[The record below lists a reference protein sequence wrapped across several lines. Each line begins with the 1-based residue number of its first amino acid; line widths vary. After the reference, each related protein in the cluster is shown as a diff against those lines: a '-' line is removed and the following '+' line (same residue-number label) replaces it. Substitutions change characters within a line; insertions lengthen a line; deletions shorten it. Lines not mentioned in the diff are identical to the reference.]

1 MSLSKSSASDD
12 ANKCS
17 VKTDESTSAASKS
30 SINLVVRNYQ
40 NSDEN
45 LQALFDSV
53 LNPSESNRPLQVP
66 FRMRKLPNS
75 FFTPPAASPKS
86 PTVSHSRANSV
97 DSAYD
102 CGSQPNI
109 NQTSVASSLSDLQTP
124 AAVQA
129 QQQSTNA
136 INTQPTAP
144 STTAA
149 QAEPPRL
156 QICHSR
162 AHSSPASLQQT
173 YIHGNVADDA
183 APPFLQQQGDRG
195 GSSTSTSAA
204 PGFPNNLI
212 GYNAAAAAA
221 GLNAS
226 NILGLSGAG
235 ASVPLQT
242 YHMKQRSYD
251 VISPI
256 QLQNELGPLP
266 PGWEQAKTNDGQI
279 YYLNHTTKTTQW
291 EDPRTQFKQQQALN
305 AVSNTRATAKVN
317 GTDNI
322 LASSNLGPLP
332 EGWEQALTETG
343 EVYFIN
349 HIDRTTSWNDPRLND
364 PRFPLLIQKELK
376 PKTEMS
382 WVNATDI
389 DKDSDIFKQKS
400 RQKSLN
406 KPNISLHMDPFL
418 SGDNH
423 ARQESSDS
431 GLSLSSN
438 SFAVNPDFIT
448 HMDNSMDCISENG
461 SIIDN
466 LDTTLQLND
475 NIIMINDV
483 LNSPSNK
490 PDNLEWYKLN

>member
-12 ANKCS
+12 AS

-45 LQALFDSV
+45 LQQLFDSV

-109 NQTSVASSLSDLQTP
+109 NQTSVASSLSDLQT

-129 QQQSTNA
+129 QQQSSNA
-136 INTQPTAP
+136 INTQTTAPTAP
-144 STTAA
+144 
-149 QAEPPRL
+149 AEPPRL

-173 YIHGNVADDA
+173 YNIHGNVSEDVASS
-183 APPFLQQQGDRG
+183 PFLQQQNDSR
-195 GSSTSTSAA
+195 GSSTAGPA

-212 GYNAAAAAA
+212 GYNAAA
-221 GLNAS
+221 GLNAN
-226 NILGLSGAG
+226 NILGLSGG
-235 ASVPLQT
+235 SGPVPLQT

-305 AVSNTRATAKVN
+305 VTSNTRATTKVN
-317 GTDNI
+317 AGENI

-349 HIDRTTSWNDPRLND
+349 HIDRTTSWNDPRLSD

-389 DKDSDIFKQKS
+389 EKDSDIFKQKA
-400 RQKSLN
+400 RQKPLN
-406 KPNISLHMDPFL
+406 KHNISLHMDPFL

-475 NIIMINDV
+475 NIIMMNDV
-483 LNSPSNK
+483 LNSTSNK

>member
-17 VKTDESTSAASKS
+17 SVKTDDSTSSAASKS

-109 NQTSVASSLSDLQTP
+109 NQTSVASSLSDLQSSTATP
-124 AAVQA
+124 AQGP
-129 QQQSTNA
+129 QQTTSTINSQSA
-136 INTQPTAP
+136 
-144 STTAA
+144 AA
-149 QAEPPRL
+149 QPEPPRL

-173 YIHGNVADDA
+173 YNLHGSNVSDEATA
-183 APPFLQQQGDRG
+183 PFLQQQTDVARA
-195 GSSTSTSAA
+195 GSNTSAAA

-212 GYNAAAAAA
+212 GYNAAAA
-221 GLNAS
+221 GLNA
-226 NILGLSGAG
+226 NILGIGAG
-235 ASVPLQT
+235 GSVPLQT

-279 YYLNHTTKTTQW
+279 YYLK
-291 EDPRTQFKQQQALN
+291 
-305 AVSNTRATAKVN
+305 
-317 GTDNI
+317 
-322 LASSNLGPLP
+322 
-332 EGWEQALTETG
+332 
-343 EVYFIN
+343 
-349 HIDRTTSWNDPRLND
+349 
-364 PRFPLLIQKELK
+364 
-376 PKTEMS
+376 
-382 WVNATDI
+382 
-389 DKDSDIFKQKS
+389 
-400 RQKSLN
+400 
-406 KPNISLHMDPFL
+406 
-418 SGDNH
+418 
-423 ARQESSDS
+423 
-431 GLSLSSN
+431 
-438 SFAVNPDFIT
+438 
-448 HMDNSMDCISENG
+448 
-461 SIIDN
+461 
-466 LDTTLQLND
+466 
-475 NIIMINDV
+475 
-483 LNSPSNK
+483 
-490 PDNLEWYKLN
+490 

>member
-17 VKTDESTSAASKS
+17 VKTEDSTSAASKPS
-30 SINLVVRNYQ
+30 NNLVVRNYQ

-109 NQTSVASSLSDLQTP
+109 NQASVASSLSDLQSAV

-129 QQQSTNA
+129 SSVQLQTTSS
-136 INTQPTAP
+136 INTQSSASSTAP
-144 STTAA
+144 

-173 YIHGNVADDA
+173 YNLHGANVPDENP
-183 APPFLQQQGDRG
+183 PPFLQQQPNDGAGG
-195 GSSTSTSAA
+195 GSGNGAAVA

-212 GYNAAAAAA
+212 GYNAATAAVAAAA
-221 GLNAS
+221 GLSSS
-226 NILGLSGAG
+226 NILGLGGTGGA
-235 ASVPLQT
+235 AP

-279 YYLNHTTKTTQW
+279 YYLK
-291 EDPRTQFKQQQALN
+291 
-305 AVSNTRATAKVN
+305 
-317 GTDNI
+317 
-322 LASSNLGPLP
+322 
-332 EGWEQALTETG
+332 
-343 EVYFIN
+343 
-349 HIDRTTSWNDPRLND
+349 
-364 PRFPLLIQKELK
+364 
-376 PKTEMS
+376 
-382 WVNATDI
+382 
-389 DKDSDIFKQKS
+389 
-400 RQKSLN
+400 
-406 KPNISLHMDPFL
+406 
-418 SGDNH
+418 
-423 ARQESSDS
+423 
-431 GLSLSSN
+431 
-438 SFAVNPDFIT
+438 
-448 HMDNSMDCISENG
+448 
-461 SIIDN
+461 
-466 LDTTLQLND
+466 
-475 NIIMINDV
+475 
-483 LNSPSNK
+483 
-490 PDNLEWYKLN
+490 